1 MNWYVISSPSF
12 LVQTALT
19 LLKRCKQVNGYMSCI
34 SYILHRDFLKR
45 GISPLMPALTIVIFW
60 MNGNIFEK
68 ICHFMSPMTES
79 KTKMMK
85 TFYWCVTFFCLCT
98 LGDVRAPKVE
108 LYLTNCQLAYVSGDT
123 VELQAF
129 LNTSGT
135 NQTEWPLD
143 NIVLLTLMYFPECT
157 VNITNDGC
165 ELKNTSLCGYCDRQ
179 VEDGYFINFTITFDI
194 NIRNYW
200 FFCYWYG
207 IDNKYVQ
214 DNVITSSL
222 QYDSFQNKRY
232 FIGWD
237 TEAFFI
243 LNNQTNSPELQN
255 VQHFVGGNYQLQKN
269 LFLGTTAKIF
279 PNMNQS
285 ADSILSPL
293 ILLSG
298 ADGSCQYE
306 CQSVAEMLNLQ
317 NLVISI
323 YESNE
328 ISNVTLYNISKSIT
342 AFLAVMTYDLP
353 QVVYL
358 EKLDYNDELQSIT
371 FKFRNLFGLHRFS
384 LYFAYNVSTCVNA
397 NVWNLYQPNITLADD
412 CPSGPYVKNGL
423 IRRGT
428 NATCRCLLAHSIF
441 PFSSVQWLDSSGQ
454 PISTSGAYS
463 DLLIL
468 TAGKTQYTCTA
479 TIFERSTSGL
489 TFIPNYFDVP
499 RVVNFTAN
507 GKKSADLSVGD
518 NVTISCQVQSEPEGK
533 AVLLASGL
541 GSIKEIISTNGTL
554 EISLHDLQ
562 CEDSGRYNCT
572 GRNGFEDNVTS
583 YPDYVDINIK
593 CIFQLNQQKNTSLV
607 TTVSPDENSVFTFE
621 VYGYPEPTEY
631 VLKIE
636 TGKTYSTVE
645 TNQYKVSYTRLTPP
659 FGLITVTVFDNDR
672 RGLITY
678 VLNVKNEAGE
688 ITLTIQ
694 VNKEMPPVNIS
705 SDSNSADVIERTDCT
720 HSKHIRKDVP
730 ISGRKQV
737 HEHKDEEN
745 VYNTPLEDT
754 VEPPESTKK
763 YTSLD
768 NAVLQQDS
776 NTNKTFASENELD
789 LSDYNDYKFT
799 NPVKNLVTSPDFDKR
814 YLSIVNNDQSN
825 PEPENDYSNIPAD
838 DTVALE
844 DLLPSLDYGIDYY
857 DTLEKKNVPRRNDA
871 DPGLY
876 ETYDV
881 LVSPEYYDHNYS
893 TPINKSVASPD
904 FVYTNNRAFN

>member
-1 MNWYVISSPSF
+1 
-12 LVQTALT
+12 
-19 LLKRCKQVNGYMSCI
+19 
-34 SYILHRDFLKR
+34 
-45 GISPLMPALTIVIFW
+45 MPALTIVIFW

-68 ICHFMSPMTES
+68 ICHFMSPVTES

-85 TFYWCVTFFCLCT
+85 TFYWCVPFFCLCS
-98 LGDVRAPKVE
+98 LGDVQAQKVE
-108 LYLTNCQLAYVSGDT
+108 LYLTNCQLAYESGDT

-135 NQTEWPLD
+135 NQTVWPLD
-143 NIVLLTLMYFPECT
+143 NIVLLTTMYTPECT

-165 ELKNTSLCGYCDRQ
+165 ELKNTSLCGYCDHQ
-179 VEDGYFINFTITFDI
+179 VEDGYFINFTFTFDI
-194 NIRNYW
+194 NKGNYW
-200 FFCYWYG
+200 LFCYWYG
-207 IDNKYVQ
+207 IDNTYVQ

-222 QYDSFQNKRY
+222 QYDSFQNRRY

-237 TEAFFI
+237 TEAYFTI
-243 LNNQTNSPELQN
+243 NSLTKSPELQN
-255 VQHFVGGNYQLQKN
+255 VQHFIGGNYQLQKK
-269 LFLGTTAKIF
+269 LFLGTTAEIF
-279 PNMNQS
+279 TNMNQS
-285 ADSILSPL
+285 ADSINSPL

-298 ADGSCQYE
+298 VNGSCQYE
-306 CQSVAEMLNLQ
+306 CQSVAEMLNIQ

-323 YESNE
+323 YESDE

-342 AFLAVMTYDLP
+342 AFFLAVITYDLP

-371 FKFRNLFGLHRFS
+371 FGFRNLTGLHRFS
-384 LYFAYNVSTCVNA
+384 LYFAYNVSTCVKA
-397 NVWNLYQPNITLADD
+397 NVWNFSQPNITLADD

-428 NATCRCLLAHSIF
+428 NATCRCLLANSFF

-454 PISTSGAYS
+454 PISTPGAYS
-463 DLLIL
+463 DLTIL

-479 TIFERSTSGL
+479 TTFERSTNGL

-499 RVVNFTAN
+499 RVVNLTVN
-507 GKKSADLSVGD
+507 GKKSVDLHVGD

-541 GSIKEIISTNGTL
+541 GSIKEIISTNETL
-554 EISLHDLQ
+554 ELSLRDLQ

-636 TGKTYSTVE
+636 TGKTYSTME
-645 TNQYKVSYTRLTPP
+645 TNQYKVAYTRLTPP
-659 FGLITVTVFDNDR
+659 FGLITVTVFDADR

-694 VNKEMPPVNIS
+694 VNKEIPPVNIS
-705 SDSNSADVIERTDCT
+705 SGSNSADVIGGVTGGCALLLLIVILAVLAVKRRKNLSDCT
-720 HSKHIRKDVP
+720 HFKHIRKDVP

-763 YTSLD
+763 YTSLQ

-789 LSDYNDYKFT
+789 LSDYNDYKFA
-799 NPVKNLVTSPDFDKR
+799 NPEKNLVTSPDFDKR
-814 YLSIVNNDQSN
+814 YLSIVKTDESN
-825 PEPENDYSNIPAD
+825 PESENDYSNIPAD

-844 DLLPSLDYGIDYY
+844 DLL
-857 DTLEKKNVPRRNDA
+857 TTA
-871 DPGLY
+871 
-876 ETYDV
+876 
-881 LVSPEYYDHNYS
+881 
-893 TPINKSVASPD
+893 
-904 FVYTNNRAFN
+904 

>member
-1 MNWYVISSPSF
+1 M
-12 LVQTALT
+12 
-19 LLKRCKQVNGYMSCI
+19 
-34 SYILHRDFLKR
+34 
-45 GISPLMPALTIVIFW
+45 GIM
-60 MNGNIFEK
+60 
-68 ICHFMSPMTES
+68 
-79 KTKMMK
+79 
-85 TFYWCVTFFCLCT
+85 
-98 LGDVRAPKVE
+98 
-108 LYLTNCQLAYVSGDT
+108 
-123 VELQAF
+123 
-129 LNTSGT
+129 
-135 NQTEWPLD
+135 
-143 NIVLLTLMYFPECT
+143 
-157 VNITNDGC
+157 
-165 ELKNTSLCGYCDRQ
+165 
-179 VEDGYFINFTITFDI
+179 TFDLPLVA
-194 NIRNYW
+194 Y
-200 FFCYWYG
+200 
-207 IDNKYVQ
+207 
-214 DNVITSSL
+214 
-222 QYDSFQNKRY
+222 
-232 FIGWD
+232 
-237 TEAFFI
+237 
-243 LNNQTNSPELQN
+243 PE
-255 VQHFVGGNYQLQKN
+255 
-269 LFLGTTAKIF
+269 
-279 PNMNQS
+279 
-285 ADSILSPL
+285 
-293 ILLSG
+293 
-298 ADGSCQYE
+298 
-306 CQSVAEMLNLQ
+306 
-317 NLVISI
+317 
-323 YESNE
+323 
-328 ISNVTLYNISKSIT
+328 KS
-342 AFLAVMTYDLP
+342 
-353 QVVYL
+353 
-358 EKLDYNDELQSIT
+358 DYNDELQSIT
-371 FKFRNLFGLHRFS
+371 FVFRNLTGLHRFLLNFS
-384 LYFAYNVSTCVNA
+384 YNVSTCVKA
-397 NVWNLYQPNITLADD
+397 NVWNFSQPNITLADD

-428 NATCRCLLAHSIF
+428 NATCRCLLANSFF

-454 PISTSGAYS
+454 PISTPGAYS
-463 DLLIL
+463 DLTIL

-479 TIFERSTSGL
+479 TIFERSTNGL
-489 TFIPNYFDVP
+489 TFIPNYFNVP
-499 RVVNFTAN
+499 RVVNLTVN
-507 GKKSADLSVGD
+507 GKKSVDPHVGD
-518 NVTISCQVQSEPEGK
+518 NVTISCQVQSEPKGK

-541 GSIKEIISTNGTL
+541 GSIKEIISTNETL
-554 EISLHDLQ
+554 ELSLHDLQ

-607 TTVSPDENSVFTFE
+607 TTISPDENSVFTFE

-636 TGKTYSTVE
+636 TGKTYSTME

-659 FGLITVTVFDNDR
+659 FGLITVTVFDADR

-705 SDSNSADVIERTDCT
+705 SGSNSADVIGGVTGGCALLLLIVILAVLAVKRRKNLSDCT

-754 VEPPESTKK
+754 VEPQESTKK

-838 DTVALE
+838 DTVAFE
-844 DLLPSLDYGIDYY
+844 DSLPSLDYGIDYY

-871 DPGLY
+871 DPVLN